1 VRTESYSVNL
11 PMMFMQPRYFDTWP
25 TQVIDNHLP
34 IGSCARNEVAV
45 GAMRPLNIVY
55 VQIVAMS
62 GSVMLIMTVEF
73 FSNVQSLGTRRSID
87 AHCFEYL
94 STCKNGMCS
103 VLIDVECSDLGSY
116 LGLEFGIL
124 GCERIIAAV

>member
-1 VRTESYSVNL
+1 
-11 PMMFMQPRYFDTWP
+11 
-25 TQVIDNHLP
+25 
-34 IGSCARNEVAV
+34 
-45 GAMRPLNIVY
+45 
-55 VQIVAMS
+55 MS